1 MGDIPAMITRQL
13 KGKLLAS
20 LQQMP
25 VVALLG
31 PRQVGKT
38 TLALAVADQIQKE
51 TTYLDLESDADWNKL
66 SDAEAYLKRFD
77 GKLLILDEVQ
87 RKPDIFR
94 LLRGIVD
101 DRKRRGERSAQFLL
115 LGSASQEL
123 LQHSSETLAGRIRY
137 LELTPFSIAEL
148 MDAPGGEY
156 DLERRWLRGGFP
168 DSYLAADDEAS
179 RLWRE
184 DFIATYLERDIPRL
198 GIGIPAAQLR
208 RFWKMLAHYHGNQAN
223 LSEIGRSLELSHTTT
238 RRYLDLLSD
247 LYMVRQVQPWSGN
260 SKKRL
265 VKTPKIYLRDTGI
278 LHNLLQVHSMENLLA
293 YPAMGASWEGF
304 VAEQILQHT
313 DSRFDCSYYR
323 SAAQAEI
330 DIILKTPDGEVWAIE
345 IKRSESAKPA
355 RGFYSACEEV
365 GATHQ
370 WMIHGGKSQ
379 FPLPH
384 GVEAIGLEGFIRLLQ
399 PWF

>member
-1 MGDIPAMITRQL
+1 MITRQL

-94 LLRGIVD
+94 LLRGMVD

-208 RFWKMLAHYHGNQAN
+208 RFWKMLTHYHGNQAN
-223 LSEIGRSLELSHTTT
+223 LSEIGRSMELSHTTT

-278 LHNLLQVHSMENLLA
+278 LHNLLQVHSMESLLA

-370 WMIHGGKSQ
+370 WMVHGGKSQ

-384 GVEAIGLEGFIRLLQ
+384 GVEAIGLEAFIRLLQ